1 MKNQQSN
8 QLFEPLGFI
17 RQGYSAIIANAGKV
31 IAVITLLVAV
41 LVTFTDIAFSDITSQ
56 SFTTSMAVM
65 LISSYLMYF
74 SLEDAGEKEGEESE
88 EYKNSNA
95 RYLAVRARITP
106 DCIEE
111 LRKFCLDYSR
121 KECEYRRACF
131 LGENGLGSSD
141 FEAYKSGARFKGRA
155 LRVLRRADRIKAVN
169 LTPAVLLNRNH
180 GVGKS
185 ELLGPG
191 KDKIFSTLT
200 SLIPS
205 TVCTVF
211 TVSIILTAKDGL
223 TPESVIEGILKLSA
237 LPIVGFRGML
247 DGYKFSRESKAS
259 WLETKARILESFVGD
274 SATVKATE

>member
-1 MKNQQSN
+1 MSDREQNR
-8 QLFEPLGFI
+8 LLEPLGFI
-17 RQGYSAIIANAGKV
+17 KQSRTAVIANAGKV

-88 EYKNSNA
+88 EFKSSNA
-95 RYLAVRARITP
+95 RYLAIMARITP

-131 LGENGLGSSD
+131 LGENGLSASD
-141 FEAYKSGARFKGRA
+141 FEAYKGGAKFKGRA
-155 LRVLRRADRIKAVN
+155 LRALRRADRIKAVN

-185 ELLGPG
+185 ELLGPS
-191 KDKIFSTLT
+191 KDKLFSSLA

-211 TVSIILTAKDGL
+211 TVSVILTAKDGL
-223 TPESVIEGILKLSA
+223 TAESIIEGILKLSA

-259 WLETKARILESFVGD
+259 WLETRARILESFVGEL
-274 SATVKATE
+274 ATVKAAE